1 MRAIGLSKPRGA
13 VKAKGRLSALGTIL
27 YRRSPAISNHP
38 RMLGIRRAH
47 VLRRCDYFQRSR
59 CWLTTCC
66 WYFCK

>member
-47 VLRRCDYFQRSR
+47 VLGPERRGKGSG
-59 CWLTTCC
+59 
-66 WYFCK
+66 